1 MAINKETLAVSMA
14 YTKATADA
22 LGAVKGAPCEILSIE
37 KDGNVN
43 TVTFQW
49 EGDSGAIR
57 TDTMQV
63 VDGGDGVS
71 IVGASI
77 DANNRLILTMSD
89 GSEIDC
95 GIIQS
100 NPKLKESLTATVEI
114 GTVTNGKTYPVGT
127 DMEQIIRDMLIKYLP
142 PSVSLSTTP
151 ATRLYDIVTDSISTI
166 LLKVAVTKK
175 TNPVT
180 KVSFYVGDTVLEEIT
195 TGVAGGGNF
204 QYQYTPA
211 TPINTDVTFKASAT
225 DGKQSNTSSYSIKFV
240 AKSYYGICDASVSD
254 PDETTIKSGTSNLK
268 DTRNLNYTGITT
280 NWGKV
285 FYAYPKSFGALTYI
299 KDEVNNVIY
308 FDSFQRSEKTVDGI
322 AYYCYTLIQPTAA
335 EDNQITFK

>member
-22 LGAVKGAPCEILSIE
+22 LGAVKGAPCQILSIE

-71 IVGASI
+71 IVGAFI
-77 DANNRLILTMSD
+77 DANNRLIITMSD

-180 KVSFYVGDTVLEEIT
+180 KVSFYAGDT
-195 TGVAGGGNF
+195 
-204 QYQYTPA
+204 
-211 TPINTDVTFKASAT
+211 
-225 DGKQSNTSSYSIKFV
+225 
-240 AKSYYGICDASVSD
+240 
-254 PDETTIKSGTSNLK
+254 LK
-268 DTRNLNYTGITT
+268 I
-280 NWGKV
+280 
-285 FYAYPKSFGALTYI
+285 F
-299 KDEVNNVIY
+299 
-308 FDSFQRSEKTVDGI
+308 
-322 AYYCYTLIQPTAA
+322 
-335 EDNQITFK
+335 